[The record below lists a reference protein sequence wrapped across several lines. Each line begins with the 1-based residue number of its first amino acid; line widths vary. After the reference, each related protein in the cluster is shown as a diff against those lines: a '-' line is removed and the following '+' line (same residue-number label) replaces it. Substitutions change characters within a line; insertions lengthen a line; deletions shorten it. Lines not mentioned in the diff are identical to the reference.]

1 MGKIV
6 FDVDN
11 GNFFKKVSLNCRR
24 LKKRKKQIC
33 FLLIV
38 EYQSLQQVKSN
49 IKKLNFGI
57 GIRHNMENVKHIFSE

>member
-6 FDVDN
+6 FDLDN
-11 GNFFKKVSLNCRR
+11 GNFFLKVSLNCRR
-24 LKKRKKQIC
+24 LQKRKKQFF